1 VPATRPTRRWNPH
14 PGATSTC
21 SAGAAHLRP
30 CRRAPPAGVRP
41 RRRPADPSDHGVGR
55 QHRDVGPAG
64 ARAACPGVPDHRL
77 RRARNR
83 ALATP
88 ARPAAATQPRPPGCP
103 PPGQPRSARRPRARR
118 VVRGR
123 CRPGAGPA
131 QPPPS
136 PPAGPGLHLVRARWR
151 PRHPAGARPAR
162 HAAALLLAP
171 LPAGDRP
178 LDVRPDRRPRR
189 QAHAPAGQRP
199 PVTTPDDVGLPEP
212 ALRDRGLD
220 EPSVVAPHRRSSSP
234 VARTPSS
241 HP

>member
-1 VPATRPTRRWNPH
+1 VPATRPTRRSNPH

-21 SAGAAHLRP
+21 SARAAHLRP

-83 ALATP
+83 ELATP
-88 ARPAAATQPRPPGCP
+88 ARPAAATQPPPSGRPPP
-103 PPGQPRSARRPRARR
+103 RQPRPARRPRARR

-131 QPPPS
+131 QPPPR
-136 PPAGPGLHLVRARWR
+136 PPAGPGLHVVRDERWPFTYLQVYADAIVDPDPELVGTNPTPPGPQAAPTATGKPASTGRARI
-151 PRHPAGARPAR
+151 
-162 HAAALLLAP
+162 
-171 LPAGDRP
+171 
-178 LDVRPDRRPRR
+178 
-189 QAHAPAGQRP
+189 
-199 PVTTPDDVGLPEP
+199 
-212 ALRDRGLD
+212 
-220 EPSVVAPHRRSSSP
+220 
-234 VARTPSS
+234 
-241 HP
+241 